1 MPEGQLSLESSNC
14 KGGSSIAVAAVSK
27 DRLNDEPLLIVLS
40 DDPPFGADRIVDERA
55 KIVDMCSDPLARH
68 QIFDYEIESVLSIT
82 WNGPRC
88 LGKSL
93 LP

>member
-14 KGGSSIAVAAVSK
+14 KGGSSIVVAAVSK

-55 KIVDMCSDPLARH
+55 KVVDVRSDPLACH
-68 QIFDYEIESVLSIT
+68 
-82 WNGPRC
+82 
-88 LGKSL
+88 
-93 LP
+93 